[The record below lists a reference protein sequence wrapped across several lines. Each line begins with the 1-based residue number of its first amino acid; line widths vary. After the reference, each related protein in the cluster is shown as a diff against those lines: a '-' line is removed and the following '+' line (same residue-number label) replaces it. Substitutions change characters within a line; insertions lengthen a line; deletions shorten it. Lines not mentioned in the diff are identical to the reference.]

1 MADIDV
7 TETKVLGDP
16 AIITRYTPTTDVA
29 LTASG
34 GAMPSAQST
43 VIDVRGSEAILFTVD
58 HDLAG
63 SNSTDLD
70 AVVYTSYDGT
80 RFDTEVYASL
90 NLGVGQVKSVPLT
103 PGPAYLRWVVM
114 NNDAGNAT
122 SVRPVI
128 TITR

>member
-34 GAMPSAQST
+34 GATPSAQST

-63 SNSTDLD
+63 SNSTNLD

-90 NLGVGQVKSVPLT
+90 NLGAAAVKSIPLT
-103 PGPAYLRWVVM
+103 PGPSYIRWTVT
-114 NNDAGNAT
+114 NNDAVNAT
-122 SVRPVI
+122 VVRPVV
-128 TITR
+128 TIQR